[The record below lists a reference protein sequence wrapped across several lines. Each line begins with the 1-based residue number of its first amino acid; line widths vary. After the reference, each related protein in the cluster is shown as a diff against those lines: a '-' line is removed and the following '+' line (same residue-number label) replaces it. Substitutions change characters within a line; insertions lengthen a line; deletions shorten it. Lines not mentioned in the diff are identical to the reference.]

1 MEELFKKIDQEKE
14 NRFKKQW
21 TKLDKGSKLNRL
33 LVFIK
38 MQKIEHNLSDATENQ
53 LKTLLIQ
60 LHNSN
65 LLTKSTDIE
74 YDIEKSE
81 IISITN
87 LNYDEETNKYTFVKT
102 DKKNTNK
109 TPSSQNSNIER
120 HFYRKKSNTSK
131 TF

>member
-53 LKTLLIQ
+53 LKVLLLQ

-65 LLTKSTDIE
+65 LLTKSSDIE

-87 LNYDEETNKYTFVKT
+87 LNYDEETNKYTFTKS

>member
-1 MEELFKKIDQEKE
+1 
-14 NRFKKQW
+14 
-21 TKLDKGSKLNRL
+21 
-33 LVFIK
+33 
-38 MQKIEHNLSDATENQ
+38 MQKIEHNLSDAIENQ
-53 LKTLLIQ
+53 LKVLLLQ

-65 LLTKSTDIE
+65 LLTKSSDIE

-87 LNYDEETNKYTFVKT
+87 LNYDEETNKYTFTKS

-120 HFYRKKSNTSK
+120 HFNRSK
-131 TF
+131 EIKR

>member
-1 MEELFKKIDQEKE
+1 MDELFKKIDQEKE

-38 MQKIEHNLSDATENQ
+38 MQKIEHNLSDANENN
-53 LKTLLIQ
+53 LKTLLLQ
-60 LHNSN
+60 LHNAN
-65 LLTKSTDIE
+65 LLTKSSDIE
-74 YDIEKSE
+74 YDIETAL
-81 IISITN
+81 IIRISN
-87 LNYDEETNKYTFVKT
+87 LHYDEELNKYTFIKT
-102 DKKNTNK
+102 DKKKTNK

-120 HFYRKKSNTSK
+120 HFHRKKSNTSK